1 MALEHFMQEQLWL
14 ESGDF
19 QKVWICGY
27 EIFGEIIKR
36 KWISTKP
43 VGKMNLCAESWYL
56 LNSDT
61 KVKPNPHL
69 KSKLNFIN
77 SVDTLKAGKIIHLK
91 CRKKNMVYKKYTVND
106 IFGKK

>member
-1 MALEHFMQEQLWL
+1 
-14 ESGDF
+14 
-19 QKVWICGY
+19 
-27 EIFGEIIKR
+27 
-36 KWISTKP
+36 
-43 VGKMNLCAESWYL
+43 MNLCAESWYL

-61 KVKPNPHL
+61 KVKPNPNL

-91 CRKKNMVYKKYTVND
+91 CRKKNMVYKKHTVND

>member
-43 VGKMNLCAESWYL
+43 VGKMNH
-56 LNSDT
+56 
-61 KVKPNPHL
+61 KVKPNPNL

>member
-36 KWISTKP
+36 KWISTKLTC
-43 VGKMNLCAESWYL
+43 GKNESLCR
-56 LNSDT
+56 
-61 KVKPNPHL
+61 KVKPNPNL

>member
-61 KVKPNPHL
+61 KVKPNPNL

-77 SVDTLKAGKIIHLK
+77 SA
-91 CRKKNMVYKKYTVND
+91 CRYIKSWQNNTSQMQKKEHGV
-106 IFGKK
+106 